1 MVYGLGA
8 LLSWQVPKSPKHQKP
23 STLDPYNLYS
33 NPPRSP
39 TAKSTTTN
47 KTAHNQ
53 SMYIYIYMCVY
64 DIYIYIYIFCI
75 YVYVEKEREREG
87 GRERESVCVCV
98 EKERER
104 EGEGLKPCLKKRHRQ
119 NLNPRIRET
128 LKIHKTLKIQSP

>member
-33 NPPRSP
+33 NPP
-39 TAKSTTTN
+39 
-47 KTAHNQ
+47 AHQQQKAQQQTKQRTINLCI
-53 SMYIYIYMCVY
+53 YIYICVCM
-64 DIYIYIYIFCI
+64 IYIYIYIFCI